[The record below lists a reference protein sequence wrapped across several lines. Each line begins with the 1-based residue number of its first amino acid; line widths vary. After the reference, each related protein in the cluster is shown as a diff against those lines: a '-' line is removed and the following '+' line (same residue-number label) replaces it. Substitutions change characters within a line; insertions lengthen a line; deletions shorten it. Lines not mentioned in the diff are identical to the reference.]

1 MNIYKPLKSVETAAD
16 ILIKGDDNLSDKH
29 QLNFQQLVE
38 LLKESVDREY
48 TADMLKNKAELK
60 ALQSQINPH
69 FLYNVLDG
77 IRGHAMAE
85 GVEELAEMAE
95 ALSQNFQI
103 QCKSLGK

>member
-60 ALQSQINPH
+60 SASES
-69 FLYNVLDG
+69 D
-77 IRGHAMAE
+77 
-85 GVEELAEMAE
+85 
-95 ALSQNFQI
+95 
-103 QCKSLGK
+103 